1 MMLATFI
8 SSIVVYVFIAGE
20 IASSCWFA
28 HDEFILGKGEK
39 RSHACEKGNERDKIT
54 SSGEQ

>member
-20 IASSCWFA
+20 IASLCWFA

-39 RSHACEKGNERDKIT
+39 KKLCMWERKWERQDNF
-54 SSGEQ
+54 